1 MRDSL
6 VGEDVDNVLGNAALR
21 PVWIGCGEE
30 SGIGE
35 VFLILRVVICVD
47 KHRDIMVE

>member
-1 MRDSL
+1 MSNSL
-6 VGEDVDNVLGNAALR
+6 VGKDVNNVLGNAALR

-35 VFLILRVVICVD
+35 VILVLLCLLLLGAQKSIYF
-47 KHRDIMVE
+47 